1 MDYKSKYI
9 KYKKKYLFIKNS
21 NRKKIMFN
29 PDGEQIGGIISKEEK
44 TKIIKLYNQ
53 LSSGDLSIN
62 YDELSDEILE
72 IIKKSVHEDIEL
84 LEYPKEK
91 KEKMYE
97 DIELIYSSIPPTE
110 INYIGKVNIVA
121 LQCVIVFT
129 ENCCDTSKPFKEN
142 LNDVYTFYNELKS
155 VNWKNYD
162 LIKSKIINNFI
173 FENLYL
179 TDKNGGCWPTNFIG
193 QIGD

>member
-44 TKIIKLYNQ
+44 TKIIELYNQ

-91 KEKMYE
+91 KEKM
-97 DIELIYSSIPPTE
+97 
-110 INYIGKVNIVA
+110 
-121 LQCVIVFT
+121 
-129 ENCCDTSKPFKEN
+129 
-142 LNDVYTFYNELKS
+142 
-155 VNWKNYD
+155 
-162 LIKSKIINNFI
+162 
-173 FENLYL
+173 
-179 TDKNGGCWPTNFIG
+179 
-193 QIGD
+193 